1 MTAMLVGACAH
12 SVPLGAGPALSIKAP
27 AGRLP
32 AVVGIYY
39 SPEFR
44 VHEEKVWKKGD
55 RWDFPLGT
63 SSVRLFDQ
71 AIPLVFE
78 KAIPVQGRPPL
89 GAAPDLGAVIE
100 PRIEAFDF
108 QLPWLKTST
117 YSAEISYRIILYNRA
132 GDSVVSWVVKGAGE
146 KAGQVGFEFARW
158 PGEAAD
164 LAMRDAVQ
172 KFVDGFAEIPEIKA
186 WLQRTAGRQPG
197 LQPGPE

>member
-1 MTAMLVGACAH
+1 LLIGACAH
-12 SVPLGAGPALSIKAP
+12 SVPLVAGTGLAIKAP
-27 AGRLP
+27 VAKVP
-32 AVVGIYY
+32 IVAGIYY

-63 SSVRLFDQ
+63 SSVSLFDQ
-71 AIPLVFE
+71 AIPLLFE
-78 KAIPVQGRPPL
+78 NAMPVQVRPPL
-89 GAAPDLGAVIE
+89 PVAPDLGGVIE

-108 QLPWLKTST
+108 QLPWLKTSV

-132 GDSVVSWVVKGAGE
+132 GDSVVSWVVKGVGE
-146 KAGQVGFEFARW
+146 KPGQVGFEFARW

-172 KFVDGFAEIPEIKA
+172 KFVDGFAEVPEVKA
-186 WLQRTAGRQPG
+186 WLQRSDGRQPG
-197 LQPGPE
+197 LR